1 MTYNPINTF
10 SLPSLYISLHLN
22 TLSSCAFFDGVVIGA
37 EGGGRGGG
45 GGATGV
51 FFGINAIGL

>member
-22 TLSSCAFFDGVVIGA
+22 TMSSCAFFDGVVIGA
-37 EGGGRGGG
+37 GGG
-45 GGATGV
+45 GVCV